1 MGRICNFELDTS
13 VEGSDK
19 LLGSNS
25 SGATKNFAVADIDKF
40 MKNTSSSR
48 LVYSFEDSSSQ
59 KSNGSFLGTFSTSQK
74 NFSAL
79 TSIKVNK
86 FPSGS
91 TTAVVEY
98 LQSLVDSD
106 IILNDVE
113 NINNFGIYT
122 VESVTQDSNAT
133 DYYDIALTAKSGNN
147 GTIVDEQFY
156 SIILYAAA
164 NVGDKNFIHTQS
176 ASASSWTINHNLGK
190 KPSVTVTTLATGIQ
204 VIGEVTYT
212 NNNTLVVSFA
222 AAVSGIAHLN

>member
-1 MGRICNFELDTS
+1 MGRISNFELDTS

-40 MKNTSSSR
+40 MKNTSSSK
-48 LVYSFEDSSSQ
+48 LVYSFEDNSSQ

-74 NFSAL
+74 NFSTL

-91 TTAVVEY
+91 TSAVVEY
-98 LQSLVDSD
+98 LQSLVNND
-106 IILNDVE
+106 IVLSDVE
-113 NINNFGIYT
+113 NINNFGVYT
-122 VESVTQDSNAT
+122 VSSVTQDSNAT
-133 DYYDIALTAKSGNN
+133 DYYDIALVAKTGNN
-147 GTIVDEQFY
+147 GILVDEQFY
-156 SIILYAAA
+156 SIILYAGAG
-164 NVGDKNFIHTQS
+164 GDKTFSHTQN

-190 KPSVTVTTLATGIQ
+190 KPSVTITTLATGAQ